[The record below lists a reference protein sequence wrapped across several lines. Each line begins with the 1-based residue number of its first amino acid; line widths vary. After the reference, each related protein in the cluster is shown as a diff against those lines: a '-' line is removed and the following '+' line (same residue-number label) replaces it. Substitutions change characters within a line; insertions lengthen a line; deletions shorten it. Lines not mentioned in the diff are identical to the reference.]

1 MVSLILDN
9 QAPDQIGAYGAFLLT
24 WTGSPRLPSLGR
36 ENKEEKKKKKKKP
49 PRFSAGHSSWICNCA
64 DFPMSHTCS

>member
-9 QAPDQIGAYGAFLLT
+9 QAPDQIGAYSAFLLT

-36 ENKEEKKKKKKKP
+36 ENKEEKKKKKKSP
-49 PRFSAGHSSWICNCA
+49 L
-64 DFPMSHTCS
+64 DFQLGTVPGFVTVLISP